1 MVASIRSIS
10 ARGVTIGQN
19 AGPPPGPSFFGFST
33 GETNSPDDTPAVV
46 TIQRTGDLTVAGS
59 VNWSLTI
66 GPGGNTRIQPATATG
81 TASFPIS
88 TTQVQITVELT
99 NMNGEAGATATMT
112 LNTPVNGT
120 LLTSSTD
127 VIWGGGGG

>member
-1 MVASIRSIS
+1 MVASIRGSILRS
-10 ARGVTIGQN
+10 VKISQN
-19 AGPPPGPSFFGFST
+19 AGPPPGPSFFGFSN
-33 GETNSPDDTPAVV
+33 GETKSPNNIPAVV

-59 VNWSLTI
+59 VNWALSFF
-66 GPGGNTRIQPATATG
+66 PPSNTRIQPATATG
-81 TASFPIS
+81 TASFPINA
-88 TTQVQITVELT
+88 TQVLITVELAS
-99 NMNGEAGATATMT
+99 MNGEAADSATMT